1 MGADMRLFVLL
12 PVGYARHPRAHLP
25 VLYLLHGGGGTFRD
39 WVDHGVEGLIDRE
52 SVVAHL
58 APFITVMPDGGRIGW
73 FSDWAGRPTGSSGPP
88 PAYSTYFIDELVPWI
103 DAHYRTRPTRAGRAI
118 AGLSMGGFG
127 AMSFASRYPDKFAV
141 AGSFSGAVDTDLAYP
156 DHTNGLYEHYTDI
169 CMWGKPSTDK
179 IAWRAVDPTYLA
191 SNLASVSLYLA
202 SGNGQPGDLNVG
214 APSRHSATE
223 AFIWQMNRRFAA
235 ALHAARVGF
244 TSYFYGPGTH
254 SWPYWL
260 RDLRDFLPLMER
272 TFAHPLPS
280 PPRVA
285 FDYRTASR
293 TAEIWGWRF
302 AIDHPRREFTYLTN
316 VSKRGLRITGHGRL
330 AVTTAPLYRAL
341 RTYIIT
347 IQGTPSRR
355 VRADPHGRLRFTVDL
370 GQLRTVTLRLTTS
383 DRPRRSSST
392 MTVHISAANPA
403 SGHVRAPDPPPPR

>member
-1 MGADMRLFVLL
+1 MRVFVLL

-52 SVVAHL
+52 SALAHL
-58 APFITVMPDGGRIGW
+58 APFITVMPDGGRNGW
-73 FSDWAGRPTGSSGPP
+73 FSDWAGRPVGSSGPP
-88 PAYSTYFIDELVPWI
+88 PTYSTYFIDELVPWI
-103 DAHYRTRPTRAGRAI
+103 DGHYRTLPTRAGRAI

-127 AMSFASRYPDKFAV
+127 AMSFASRYPDRFAV

-156 DHTNGLYEHYTDI
+156 DHTNGLYGHYTDT
-169 CMWGKPSTDK
+169 CMWGNPSTDK

-191 SNLASVSLYLA
+191 PNLASVSLYLA
-202 SGNGQPGDLNVG
+202 SGNGQPGNLSLG
-214 APSRHSATE
+214 TPARPSGTE

-235 ALHAARVGF
+235 ALHAARVRF
-244 TSYFYGPGTH
+244 TSYFYGRGTH

-260 RDLRDFLPLMER
+260 RDLRDFLPLMEHA
-272 TFAHPLPS
+272 FAHPLPS

-293 TAEIWGWRF
+293 TAGIWGWRF
-302 AIDHPRREFTYLTN
+302 AIDHRHREFTYLTN
-316 VSKRGLRITGHGRL
+316 VSKRGFTVTGHGRL

-347 IQGTPSRR
+347 IQGTPPRR
-355 VRADPHGRLRFTVDL
+355 VRAGAHRRLRFTVDL
-370 GQLRTVTLRLTTS
+370 GQRRNVTLRRTTS

-392 MTVHISAANPA
+392 MTVHISAATQ
-403 SGHVRAPDPPPPR
+403 GQRALR